1 MVTDPG
7 QSNQYVIRMCVDGV
21 TVEVPRATFRYC
33 NVDES
38 EESDWEEEE
47 DVGDRIALRHGIAYS
62 FSDEGSLQPRLFVSE
77 TRFDRNMALVIRG
90 SKTARTVVF
99 PGTVREAQN
108 CAFCNR
114 KKLRAVVLNEGL
126 EALGKCQRGSSCG
139 VFANT

>member
-1 MVTDPG
+1 M
-7 QSNQYVIRMCVDGV
+7 
-21 TVEVPRATFRYC
+21 EVPRATFRYC

-38 EESDWEEEE
+38 EKSDWEEEE
-47 DVGDRIALRHGIAYS
+47 DAGNRITPRNGIAYN
-62 FSDEGSLQPRLFVSE
+62 FSECSLQPQLFISE
-77 TRFDRNMALVIRG
+77 TRFDRNMTLVIRG
-90 SKTARTVVF
+90 SKTARMVVF

-108 CAFCNR
+108 SAFYCR

>member
-1 MVTDPG
+1 M
-7 QSNQYVIRMCVDGV
+7 
-21 TVEVPRATFRYC
+21 PRATFRYC

-47 DVGDRIALRHGIAYS
+47 DAGNYITLRNGIAYS
-62 FSDEGSLQPRLFVSE
+62 FSDESSLQPQLFVSE
-77 TRFDRNMALVIRG
+77 TRFDRNMTLVIRG

-108 CAFCNR
+108 KAFCNR
-114 KKLRAVVLNEGL
+114 KELRAVILNEGL
-126 EALGKCQRGSSCG
+126 EELGKCQRGSSCG